1 MTSAPDIGGRL
12 TALRSRLD
20 EVRGHRASVQAN
32 LARARASV
40 KALEEEEQIT
50 SLCCVLIRE
59 LIDKKV
65 TEAVQAVES
74 LLTEGLR
81 VVFHDQ
87 DLSVKAQVEVSRGKV
102 SVEFMTIQHQADGRV
117 TRGLSRDAYGGA
129 VTTVQSILLRLIVAM
144 RRGLRPVIFLD
155 ESLPAFDGN
164 YVQAMGQF
172 LRGLCDKLGFDV
184 LLVTHNPAMLECAD
198 AAYRITKVSGA
209 ATFKRTH

>member
-1 MTSAPDIGGRL
+1 MTGSTDIGERL
-12 TALRSRLD
+12 SALRSRLD
-20 EVRGHRASVQAN
+20 EVRGHRAAVQAN

-40 KALEEEEQIT
+40 KALEDEEQVT

-81 VVFHDQ
+81 VVFYDQ
-87 DLSVKAQVEVSRGKV
+87 DLSVKAQVDVSRGKV
-102 SVEFMTIQHQADGRV
+102 SVEFITVQHQADGRV

-129 VTTVQSILLRLIVAM
+129 VTTVQSVLLRLIVAM

-164 YVQAMGQF
+164 YVHAMGQF
-172 LRGLCDKLGFDV
+172 LRGLCDKLDFDV
-184 LLVTHNPAMLECAD
+184 LLVTHNLPILECAD
-198 AAYRITKVSGA
+198 QSYRITKVSGA
-209 ATFKRTH
+209 ASFKKTR